1 MPENRIK
8 PVTNVLENAYT
19 LLHLSWS
26 CVGYNT
32 IIVNHVHSIGQPTGS
47 KPNALRSAPFK
58 TICLVYFSNTRSFRR
73 VPHFIE
79 GLSCQ
84 TSQHFIRHATCVHSQ
99 IGSNIYPGRSC
110 QVPFGTQ
117 GSTFF
122 VTLTLDFCYANW
134 LITFLVLQV
143 MIILRHVTYRF
154 YNILIN
160 VYTSFC
166 DFGS

>member
-58 TICLVYFSNTRSFRR
+58 TICLVYFSNTLSFRR

-84 TSQHFIRHATCVHSQ
+84 TSQHFIRHSDREQYLSWSFLPGTLWHAGFHLLCHTHARFLLCELVDNVSRAP
-99 IGSNIYPGRSC
+99 SNDNTSSRDIP
-110 QVPFGTQ
+110 
-117 GSTFF
+117 
-122 VTLTLDFCYANW
+122 
-134 LITFLVLQV
+134 VL
-143 MIILRHVTYRF
+143 
-154 YNILIN
+154 
-160 VYTSFC
+160 
-166 DFGS
+166 